1 MNLRITQPPPTAHP
15 IASLDTFDDVL
26 TTDRGAYLGL
36 VIAGP
41 LMDDEVSRA
50 RLKRKMELYV
60 GYFLSQAYRDRYGS
74 AGLDRSRIYISIHAG
89 SDTSMLKLVED
100 YCDYI
105 RGNGI
110 TPVIKLTDEA

>member
-1 MNLRITQPPPTAHP
+1 MDQGTTQPTPTAHP
-15 IASLDTFDDVL
+15 IASLDTFDNVL

-41 LMDDEVSRA
+41 LVDDEVSRV
-50 RLKRKMELYV
+50 RLKRKVDLYV

-74 AGLDRSRIYISIHAG
+74 AGSDRSRVYISIHAG
-89 SDTSMLKLVED
+89 SDASMLKLVES

-110 TPVIKLTDEA
+110 TPVIKLTDET